1 MSEQET
7 HQCPHCEDELPV
19 TDDFWFRLG
28 HGMAL
33 NLSICKACHS
43 AYYKKRNDKLAAERA
58 ERLRPKP
65 EFDGFCKAALADR
78 IRRVEEADK
87 PKESIYQEIS

>member
-7 HQCPHCEDELPV
+7 HQCPKCKDELPV
-19 TDDFWFRLG
+19 TDEFWYRFG
-28 HGMAL
+28 HGKSL
-33 NLSICKACHS
+33 NLGICKSCQK
-43 AYYKKRNDKLAAERA
+43 AYYKERNAKIKVEQAKRDM
-58 ERLRPKP
+58 PKP